1 MTRNRHAQ
9 RRRSVSSSFASVRC
23 HSTCCCCRSLAGP
36 VRSAR
41 QHLDAVESFARSY
54 VQRLPARSG
63 EGDVGGLA
71 TQLDRAEIATLGIEY
86 LHAGERGDVD
96 TIAIVERKAVGA
108 ALLAG
113 RN

>member
-1 MTRNRHAQ
+1 METLL
-9 RRRSVSSSFASVRC
+9 RRSF
-23 HSTCCCCRSLAGP
+23 AGP
-36 VRSAR
+36 VGSAR
-41 QHLDAVESFARSY
+41 QHLDAVESFARGY

-71 TQLDRAEIATLGIEY
+71 TQLDSAEIATLGIEY

-113 RN
+113 RNVVQLREGALAFDLAIGLDVVGE